1 MGLGMGGSMTG
12 NHDKKRAKLPFNTT
26 TFVSGSSDYIVV
38 SNDASLQVTDAGGAK
53 DFSVSFWIKL
63 TVDAS
68 STSNKDG
75 YIGLK
80 AGQFRSGGFYMQYDD
95 ASGDDESIALF
106 TSTASAQASVSSN
119 TDLDHN
125 VWYHIAATYDV
136 STTTGKI
143 YVDGVLSAT
152 NSSLVNPTQYTGDI
166 HIGSSNTS
174 SKFVSSV
181 TSDIAFWK
189 GVVLPA
195 ETISLLSSRSISPP
209 EAGDLSTSGNLLK
222 GWWRLDRLSATG
234 SNNVLDESGNDNH
247 GTSSGLA
254 DSDFQTNDSST
265 GV

>member
-1 MGLGMGGSMTG
+1 MFGIINQGLRGGKSYQST
-12 NHDKKRAKLPFNTT
+12 DQAT

-38 SNDASLQVTDAGGAK
+38 SNDAELQVTDAAGAK

-68 STSNKDG
+68 STSDKDG
-75 YIGLK
+75 YIGMK
-80 AGQFRSGGFYMQYDD
+80 AGAFRSNGFYMWYDD
-95 ASGDDESIALF
+95 ASGDDESIKLIYN
-106 TSTASAQASVSSN
+106 TGSASQNVATD
-119 TDLDHN
+119 TDLDHDT
-125 VWYHIAATYDV
+125 WYHIAATYDV

-181 TSDIAFWK
+181 TNDLAFWK
-189 GVVLPA
+189 GVVLSADDILILA
-195 ETISLLSSRSISPP
+195 ERGTDANGVEP
-209 EAGDLSTSGNLLK
+209 DYLK
-222 GWWRLDRLSATG
+222 AYWRLDDHSETG
-234 SNNVLDESGNDNH
+234 TDKVIDEMGSHH
-247 GTSSGLA
+247 GTSSGLT
-254 DSDFQTNDSST
+254 DSDFETTDTPT

>member
-1 MGLGMGGSMTG
+1 MLGI
-12 NHDKKRAKLPFNTT
+12 
-26 TFVSGSSDYIVV
+26 GSSITTKKNGKPRHLSKTSCTFTDSSSDFIVV
-38 SNDASLQVTDAGGAK
+38 SNHADLQVATGGGVGS
-53 DFSVSFWIKL
+53 DFSLSFWIKL
-63 TVDAS
+63 TEDAS
-68 STSNKDG
+68 GTSNKDG

-152 NSSLVNPTQYTGDI
+152 NTSQTAPTQYTGDV
-166 HIGSSNTS
+166 HVGSSDTA
-174 SKFVSSV
+174 SKFVSSITQDV
-181 TSDIAFWK
+181 AFWK
-189 GVVLPA
+189 GA
-195 ETISLLSSRSISPP
+195 ILSAD
-209 EAGDLSTSGNLLK
+209 EVYNLFTRVSDPSQTQGKYLK
-222 GWWRLDRLSATG
+222 AWWTLNAKSATG
-234 SNNVLDESGNDNH
+234 SNNVLDEMGTHH
-247 GTSSGLA
+247 GTTSGLA
-254 DSDFQTNDSST
+254 DSDFDTADEPSPT

>member
-1 MGLGMGGSMTG
+1 MLGMGSSVTSKGGFLHSE
-12 NHDKKRAKLPFNTT
+12 KNTST

-38 SNDASLQVTDAGGAK
+38 SNDATLQVTDAASAK

-75 YIGLK
+75 YIAIK
-80 AGQFRSGGFYMQYDD
+80 AGAFRSNGFYMWYDD
-95 ASGDDESIALF
+95 ASGDDESIKLICN
-106 TSTASAQASVSSN
+106 TGSASQNVATD

-136 STTTGKI
+136 SATTGKI
-143 YVDGVLSAT
+143 YVDGTLSAT
-152 NSSLVNPTQYTGDI
+152 NTSLNVPTQYTGDV
-166 HIGSSNTS
+166 HVGSSNTS

-181 TSDIAFWK
+181 TSEVAFWK
-189 GVVLPA
+189 GTVLTDY
-195 ETISLLSSRSISPP
+195 EISSLARRQNNPKTVQPSSLNGYWSLDLLS
-209 EAGDLSTSGNLLK
+209 E
-222 GWWRLDRLSATG
+222 TG
-234 SNNVLDESGNDNH
+234 SNKVLDFSGNGNH

-254 DSDFQTNDSST
+254 DSDFDTTDSPT